1 MKVLLLLL
9 ASALVTSCAALG
21 HHSLGSG
28 SKVWSSSELN
38 SRKQEMDGVEVLVDA
53 YLVHEPENYS
63 LWDNKQAMSKGDS
76 GSCISLI
83 YPEPLAGDIRQSNRK
98 QVRLRG
104 TFLRDVTADGGVYL
118 GLCNYTGLRVAE
130 ILR

>member
-1 MKVLLLLL
+1 MKVISLLL
-9 ASALVTSCAALG
+9 ASALAASCASSG
-21 HHSLGSG
+21 QQSLGPG

-38 SRKQEMDGVEVLVDA
+38 SMKREMDGVEVLVDA
-53 YLVHEPENYS
+53 YLIHEPENYS
-63 LWDNKQAMSKGDS
+63 LWDNKQAKGKGDP

-83 YPEPLAGDIRQSNRK
+83 YPEPLAGAVRQSNRK

-104 TFLRDVTADGGVYL
+104 TFVRDVTADGGVYL
-118 GLCNYTGLRVAE
+118 GLCNYTGFRVAE